1 MPQPGP
7 RDPVFLWPAVHGR
20 HLSGHRPWPS
30 KGVSTVA
37 ATHETHRA
45 GGASLAGLLL
55 LVRSRMNQE
64 EQWLLPDGVEEVLPE
79 RARAIEQ
86 LRRRALDLY
95 RSWGYELVFPPL
107 IEFLESLLNGAGR
120 DLERDTFKITDQLS
134 GRLMGVRADMTPQV
148 ARIDAHGLRRNGP
161 TRLCYCST
169 ALRAKPAQAGGTRL
183 PYQLGVEL
191 FGHAGADSDLEV
203 VLLLLDTL
211 ALAGAGDR
219 VVLDLGHVGI
229 FRAVLGACDL
239 SAADQSTLE
248 DIYLRKARTELD
260 RFLAERALPAN
271 ATRALAALPFLD
283 GDGAVFPQAR
293 ELLADF
299 PAATEALAELE
310 RLVAVLEAGGARV
323 HLDLGELRGYHYH
336 TGCVFAAYLPGDSEP
351 LAKGGRYDHIGEVFG
366 RARPATGFSADL
378 KKLASLTPAP
388 RGAGILARGGLDD
401 PDFRERVAQ
410 LRAQGERVLLALDGA
425 DNDPAE
431 LGCDRELVVAD
442 GGWTLQPI
450 SS

>member
-1 MPQPGP
+1 M
-7 RDPVFLWPAVHGR
+7 
-20 HLSGHRPWPS
+20 
-30 KGVSTVA
+30 
-37 ATHETHRA
+37 
-45 GGASLAGLLL
+45 
-55 LVRSRMNQE
+55 MNQE

-95 RSWGYELVFPPL
+95 QSWGYELVFPPL

-120 DLERDTFKITDQLS
+120 DLERETFKITDQLS
-134 GRLMGVRADMTPQV
+134 GRLMGVRADITPQV
-148 ARIDAHGLRRNGP
+148 ARIDAHSLRRAAP

-169 ALRAKPAQAGGTRL
+169 ALRARPPQAGGTRV

-191 FGHAGADSDLEV
+191 FGHAGGDSDLEV
-203 VLLLLDTL
+203 ILLMLETL
-211 ALAGAGDR
+211 SLPGNGEQL
-219 VVLDLGHVGI
+219 VLDLGHVGI
-229 FRAVLGACDL
+229 FRALL
-239 SAADQSTLE
+239 SACGLDNGGQTRLE
-248 DIYLRKARTELD
+248 DIYLRKARTELEA
-260 RFLAERALPAN
+260 FLADNQLPAN
-271 ATRALAALPFLD
+271 AARALAALPFLN
-283 GDGAVFPQAR
+283 GDAALFPLAG

-299 PAATEALAELE
+299 PEALAALAELE
-310 RLVAVLEAGGARV
+310 NLVVVLKARGVRV

-378 KKLASLTPAP
+378 KKLAALTPVA
-388 RGAGILARGGLDD
+388 RGGGILARGNLSD
-401 PDFRERVAQ
+401 PQFASRVAE
-410 LRAQGERVLLALDGA
+410 LRAQGERVVLALSGA

-431 LGCDRELVVAD
+431 LECDRQLLAAD
-442 GGWTLQPI
+442 GGWALQSI